1 MCRTKFEAQ
10 SLTSSGERRL
20 TSSGDAYQDLIKAKD
35 LEKIKGEVASPAALK
50 KSIDTIVWSVSEI
63 AVIRYEKGRPF
74 VGSCREKNH
83 DNPFNVDALKSQRSV

>member
-1 MCRTKFEAQ
+1 VLAT
-10 SLTSSGERRL
+10 T
-20 TSSGDAYQDLIKAKD
+20 
-35 LEKIKGEVASPAALK
+35 
-50 KSIDTIVWSVSEI
+50 SEI